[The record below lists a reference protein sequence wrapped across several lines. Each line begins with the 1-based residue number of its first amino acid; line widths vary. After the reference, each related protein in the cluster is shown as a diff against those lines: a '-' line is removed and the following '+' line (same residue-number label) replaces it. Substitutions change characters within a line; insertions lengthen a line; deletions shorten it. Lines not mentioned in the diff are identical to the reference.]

1 MRDRRRSC
9 CYYNRCSNLMGPHTY
24 LSHRRII
31 KDLASSQ
38 QVGGRSHILG
48 ALISQLITDRF
59 RRRKRRNKRF
69 GPACFSTPG
78 NGHFRIGRRR
88 FLLLFCFCVSRS
100 KDFRILRFA
109 LPIRP
114 ATFSLP
120 RVWDFHFQL
129 YEHWHPFFLGLGIP
143 KAVKNLLMTLFSNGE
158 RRKTNGIP
166 RATFVFAP

>member
-59 RRRKRRNKRF
+59 RRRRRRRRRNNRF

-78 NGHFRIGRRR
+78 NGHFRTGRRR
-88 FLLLFCFCVSRS
+88 FCSCFVFVYPVPRISESYASRCQLGQQLFSPKRLGLS
-100 KDFRILRFA
+100 
-109 LPIRP
+109 LPIIR
-114 ATFSLP
+114 ALASL
-120 RVWDFHFQL
+120 
-129 YEHWHPFFLGLGIP
+129 FFLGP
-143 KAVKNLLMTLFSNGE
+143 EYQKRS
-158 RRKTNGIP
+158 KT
-166 RATFVFAP
+166 F